1 MKKFIITALTISAI
15 LTGCRY
21 VNTTPTTATEV
32 VTQTTKAAD
41 VKRAPSDNDIIK
53 NATTEVKPN
62 SWFRSGNYTYY
73 MRENGQLAKN
83 TQVTSDKNIATRKFV
98 DDHGRLLTIDDFK
111 ELEQYYIELMKNH
124 QVFIPNETFLSLE
137 LNAKNVSD
145 LCANYINETV
155 GSWIDASY
163 DITPDGLKFYASNT
177 DNSVND
183 YNAYTEAMNKLNLLN
198 LNSLDDIIN
207 YGFSNISI
215 DKTSAKETDKATY
228 PNLYGAL
235 VENKT
240 NCDGFTHFMYWAC
253 KKNNIPVKLVGIS
266 LKYSDGKIGNH
277 ALNQIYVDGEWK
289 YFDLMWESEARAYR
303 DKPMFFTDIEK
314 YYSHDFINEDTGIR
328 LVPNKAG
335 SLIEYID

>member
-1 MKKFIITALTISAI
+1 MEKFIITALTVSAI

-62 SWFRSGNYTYY
+62 SWFRSGNYTYH
-73 MRENGQLAKN
+73 MNENGQLAKN
-83 TQVTSDKNIATRKFV
+83 TQVTSDKSIATRKFV

-124 QVFIPNETFLSLE
+124 QVFIPNETFLSLG

-183 YNAYTEAMNKLNLLN
+183 YNAYTEAMNKLNSLN

-266 LKYSDGKIGNH
+266 LKYPDGKIGNH

-314 YYSHDFINEDTGIR
+314 YYSYDFINEDTGIR

>member
-1 MKKFIITALTISAI
+1 MKRFIITALTVSAI

-21 VNTTPTTATEV
+21 VNQAPTTTTEV
-32 VTQTTKAAD
+32 VTQTTTAD
-41 VKRAPSDNDIIK
+41 VKRASSDNDIIK
-53 NATTEVKPN
+53 NATSKVTPN
-62 SWFRSGNYTYY
+62 TWFRSGNYTYY
-73 MRENGQLAKN
+73 MKENGQLAKN
-83 TQVTSDKNIATRKFV
+83 TQVTSDKTIATRKFV

-111 ELEQYYIELMKNH
+111 ELENYYIELMKNH
-124 QVFIPNETFLSLE
+124 QVFIPNSAFLSLG

-163 DITPDGLKFYASNT
+163 DITPDGLKFYASDT

-183 YNAYTEAMNKLNLLN
+183 YSEYIKAMNKLNSLN

-207 YGFSNISI
+207 YGFDNISI
-215 DKTSAKETDKATY
+215 DKTDAKETNKATY

-240 NCDGFTHFMYWAC
+240 NCDGFTHFIYWAC
-253 KKNNIPVKLVGIS
+253 RKNNIPVRLVGIS
-266 LKYSDGKIGNH
+266 LKYPDGHVINH
-277 ALNQIYVDGEWK
+277 ALNQIYINGEWK
-289 YFDLMWESEARAYR
+289 YFDLMWESEARTFR
-303 DKPMFFTDIEK
+303 DQPMFFTDIAN

>member
-124 QVFIPNETFLSLE
+124 QVFIPNETFLSLG

-183 YNAYTEAMNKLNLLN
+183 YNAYTEAMNKLNSLN
-198 LNSLDDIIN
+198 LNSLDDIID
-207 YGFSNISI
+207 YGFNNINI

-253 KKNNIPVKLVGIS
+253 KKNNIPEKLVGIS
-266 LKYSDGKIGNH
+266 LKYPDGKIGNH

-303 DKPMFFTDIEK
+303 DQPMFFTDIEK
-314 YYSHDFINEDTGIR
+314 YYSYDFINEDTGIR

>member
-124 QVFIPNETFLSLE
+124 QVFIPNETFLSLG

-183 YNAYTEAMNKLNLLN
+183 YNAYTEAMNKLNSLN
-198 LNSLDDIIN
+198 LNSLDDIID
-207 YGFSNISI
+207 YGFNNINI

-253 KKNNIPVKLVGIS
+253 KKNNIPVRLVGIS
-266 LKYSDGKIGNH
+266 LKYPDGKIGNH

-303 DKPMFFTDIEK
+303 DQPMFFTDIEK
-314 YYSHDFINEDTGIR
+314 YYSYDFINEDTGII

>member
-124 QVFIPNETFLSLE
+124 QVFIPNETFLSLG

-253 KKNNIPVKLVGIS
+253 KKNNIPEKLV
-266 LKYSDGKIGNH
+266 
-277 ALNQIYVDGEWK
+277 
-289 YFDLMWESEARAYR
+289 
-303 DKPMFFTDIEK
+303 
-314 YYSHDFINEDTGIR
+314 
-328 LVPNKAG
+328 
-335 SLIEYID
+335 

>member
-1 MKKFIITALTISAI
+1 MKKFIITVLTVSAI

-21 VNTTPTTATEV
+21 VNTTPTTTTDV
-32 VTQTTKAAD
+32 TTQTTNVADD

-73 MRENGQLAKN
+73 MNENGQLAKN
-83 TQVTSDKNIATRKFV
+83 TQVTSDKSIATRKFV

-111 ELEQYYIELMKNH
+111 ELEQYYIDLMKNH
-124 QVFIPNETFLSLE
+124 QVFIPNKTFLSLG

-183 YNAYTEAMNKLNLLN
+183 YNAYTEAMNKLN
-198 LNSLDDIIN
+198 SCQ
-207 YGFSNISI
+207 
-215 DKTSAKETDKATY
+215 A
-228 PNLYGAL
+228 
-235 VENKT
+235 
-240 NCDGFTHFMYWAC
+240 
-253 KKNNIPVKLVGIS
+253 
-266 LKYSDGKIGNH
+266 
-277 ALNQIYVDGEWK
+277 
-289 YFDLMWESEARAYR
+289 
-303 DKPMFFTDIEK
+303 
-314 YYSHDFINEDTGIR
+314 
-328 LVPNKAG
+328 
-335 SLIEYID
+335 